1 MSGPRPF
8 AVGGRQVGPGKP
20 CFIIAEAGVN
30 HNGDVALA
38 EELVKRAAKLGADCV
53 KFQTFRPEEVA
64 SAAAPKADY
73 QLRNTDPAE
82 SQLEMLK
89 KLALPKSAYPR
100 LMKLCAKEGVAFLST
115 PYGLADIDFLDALG
129 VPAFKIASGQ
139 LVEPRFL
146 ARAAAKGKPLIVS
159 TGMGT
164 LAEVEAAVKT
174 IRRAGGTDFALLQ
187 CTTNYPA
194 DVADANLRAM
204 VTLRET
210 FGRPA
215 GYSDHTLGATA
226 CLAAVALGA
235 CVIEKHFTLDKNLP
249 GPDHRCSADPGEL
262 AALIRGVREVE
273 AALGRAEK
281 APTAVETAN
290 ARGVRR
296 SLVAA
301 RAIRAGEKITE
312 KALAVKRPGTGIA
325 PADWDKVLGRRAKA
339 AIARDAVLSWDLLD
353 A

>member
-1 MSGPRPF
+1 MKKVRSFSIAGRP
-8 AVGGRQVGPGKP
+8 VGPGKP

-30 HNGDVALA
+30 HNGDLALA
-38 EELVKRAAKLGADCV
+38 EELVRQAARLGADCV

-64 SAAAPKADY
+64 SIAAPKADY

-89 KLALPKSAYPR
+89 KLALPKAAYPR
-100 LMKLCAKEGVAFLST
+100 LMKLCAKEGVVFLST
-115 PYGLADIDFLDALG
+115 PYGFSDIDFLDDLG

-164 LAEVEAAVKT
+164 LSEVAAAVKT
-174 IRRAGGTDFALLQ
+174 ISRAGANEFALLQ

-215 GYSDHTLGATA
+215 GYSDHTLGASA

-235 CVIEKHFTLDKNLP
+235 CVIEKHFTLDKALP
-249 GPDHRCSADPGEL
+249 GPDHRCSSDPKEF
-262 AALIRGVREVE
+262 AALVRGVREVE
-273 AALGRAEK
+273 AALGRPEK
-281 APTAVETAN
+281 APTAVEAAN
-290 ARGVRR
+290 AKGVRR

-301 RAIRAGEKITE
+301 RDIRAGRKIT
-312 KALAVKRPGTGIA
+312 AGMLAVKRPGTGIV

-339 AIARDAVLSWDLLD
+339 GIARDAVLTWDQLD
-353 A
+353 G